1 MRVRFEFSKD
11 KEARYVSHLDM
22 IRVFERSLRRAGLPL
37 SYSQG
42 FNPHPKMA
50 FSPALAL
57 GTSSEREY
65 VDISFE
71 TRVNISEAKIKLQE
85 SLPSGFNIRSCAVIP
100 EGAQSLN
107 SLINRA
113 VYTIKCLLAREVS
126 QAELDAWCSA
136 LMEMEKIL
144 IKKKTKKGFRERDI
158 RRGIFSLNCKPVND
172 YALINADLLLS
183 SEGSVRPEDVVEV
196 LVSLGMPVE
205 SGYMEVRRTGLYR
218 CQGETCLNP
227 MQVLSQVC

>member
-1 MRVRFEFSKD
+1 M
-11 KEARYVSHLDM
+11 
-22 IRVFERSLRRAGLPL
+22 G
-37 SYSQG
+37 
-42 FNPHPKMA
+42 
-50 FSPALAL
+50 
-57 GTSSEREY
+57 
-65 VDISFE
+65 
-71 TRVNISEAKIKLQE
+71 
-85 SLPSGFNIRSCAVIP
+85 
-100 EGAQSLN
+100 
-107 SLINRA
+107 
-113 VYTIKCLLAREVS
+113 
-126 QAELDAWCSA
+126 
-136 LMEMEKIL
+136 MEKIL